1 MEKLTTQEFKEKIFD
16 FENEKTWSYR
26 GELPAIIDFYADW
39 CGPCR
44 QLGPVLEK
52 VAEEFAGR
60 VVVYKVDTDKEQ
72 ELAGAFGIQ
81 SIPSLLFIPR
91 QGQPQMAVGGMSRE
105 GFAKAIDQVRLN
117 PVPPTAGL
125 EVPADGPAAAAAEP
139 EVPAANPAA
148 TAN

>member
-1 MEKLTTQEFKEKIFD
+1 MELLTKQSFKEKIFD

-52 VAEEFAGR
+52 VAAEYEGR
-60 VVVYKVDTDKEQ
+60 VVVYKIDTDKEQ
-72 ELAGAFGIQ
+72 ELAGAFGIM

-91 QGQPQMAVGGMSRE
+91 QGQPQMMVGGLSRE
-105 GFAKAIDQVRLN
+105 GFAQAIEKVL
-117 PVPPTAGL
+117 L
-125 EVPADGPAAAAAEP
+125 HPAA
-139 EVPAANPAA
+139 PAAGNEPSDNAPAVQA
-148 TAN
+148 H